1 MIRKTTNS
9 LYLEYLKNWGFN
21 EAQIALIIEQVKN
34 FNGSEDVDVD
44 TFERDLWYTMNQS
57 GLFEKDDDENESGID
72 NWTVNDTRRLITEIP
87 NRFFN

>member
-72 NWTVNDTRRLITEIP
+72 NWTVNDTRRLVTEIP